1 MTFGSREIPINI
13 RKSRD
18 NFNKDEKQS
27 ETLNKRL

>member
-1 MTFGSREIPINI
+1 MTFESRGVPMNI

-27 ETLNKRL
+27 ETLNKRP